1 MSGARAARKL
11 SAIFSADVKGYSR
24 LMQDDETATVQ
35 ILKAYRELMSS
46 FIHKYRGRVVDYPGD
61 NVLAEFASVVDA
73 VEAAVEIQKELKAK
87 NEKLSKERRM
97 EFRIG
102 INLGD
107 IIEEGDK
114 IYGDG
119 VNIAARIESLAQG
132 GGICISGT
140 AFDQIGKKLSLGYE
154 FMGMQTVK
162 NIEKPI
168 RVYHVLMK
176 PEDAGVVIGEAKAKS
191 AGWKRRILFAAVVL
205 VMAGSTAAIWY
216 FYLQP
221 APPTVDIALKPTGS
235 ILPSEKPTI
244 AVLPFKNFGGD
255 QEQEYFSDGITNDII
270 TDLSKFSELS
280 VIASNSVFIY
290 KGRPVTFQKVNQDL
304 GARYILEGSIQR
316 ASKRLRV
323 NAQLIDATSGHHI
336 WAERYDRELM
346 DLFTVQDEMV
356 QTIVATLAVKIDAEE
371 RARVM
376 RKDTESL
383 EAYDYLLRGWEY
395 YSRSTRSANL
405 KAREMFEKAIKRDP
419 LYTTAYVGLGQTHLR
434 AFGYG
439 WTEFSHQAMQQAHDL
454 AQKALSLDETNASAH
469 ALLGAVYRFRMQYDL
484 AIEEYDRAIE
494 LNPNYADS
502 HAERGA
508 IMNYVG
514 QTDKAVEALET
525 ALRFNPHMGPSD
537 YMQLGLAYYLQGQY
551 DDATSTLERGLS
563 WYPENVFIHIPLAA
577 AYAQAGQLQEAK
589 RVADKV
595 RRLHPF
601 FEVDN
606 YGTAFIDP
614 DDRAKIADGLRKAGL

>member
-1 MSGARAARKL
+1 MSGERAARKL
-11 SAIFSADVKGYSR
+11 SAIFSADVKNYSR
-24 LMQDDETATVQ
+24 LMQDDESATVG
-35 ILKAYRELMSS
+35 ILTAYRELMSS
-46 FIHKYRGRVVDYPGD
+46 SILKFHGRIVDTPGD
-61 NVLAEFASVVDA
+61 NILAEFASVVDA
-73 VEAAVEIQKELKAK
+73 VEAAVEIQKELKTK
-87 NEKLSKERRM
+87 NEKLPKERRM

-107 IIEEGDK
+107 VIEEDNK

-119 VNIAARIESLAQG
+119 VNIAARIEGLAQA

-154 FMGMQTVK
+154 FMGMQTLK
-162 NIEKPI
+162 NIEIPI

-176 PEDAGVVIGEAKAKS
+176 PEDAGMVTGEEKAKS
-191 AGWKRRILFAAVVL
+191 AGWKRGILFAVVVL
-205 VMAGSTAAIWY
+205 VVVGSTAAIWH
-216 FYLQP
+216 FYMRP
-221 APPTVDIALKPTGS
+221 SPPPKDIPNGAIP
-235 ILPSEKPTI
+235 PSNKPTI
-244 AVLPFKNFGGD
+244 AVLPFKNLGGD

-280 VIASNSVFIY
+280 VIASNSVFTY
-290 KGRPVTFQKVNQDL
+290 KGKPVTAQKVNQDL
-304 GARYILEGSIQR
+304 GARYILEGSVQR
-316 ASKRLRV
+316 ASKKLRV
-323 NAQLIDATSGHHI
+323 NAQLIDATSGHHV
-336 WAERYDRELM
+336 WAERYDRQLK
-346 DLFTVQDEMV
+346 DLFAVQDEIV
-356 QTIVATLAVKIDAEE
+356 GTIVANLAVKIDAEE

-395 YSRSTRSANL
+395 YSRFTRSTNMQ
-405 KAREMFEKAIKRDP
+405 ARRMFESAIERDP
-419 LYTTAYVGLGQTHLR
+419 LYATAYVGLGQTHLR

-439 WTEFSHQAMQQAHDL
+439 WTEFSHQAMQRAHDL

-508 IMNYVG
+508 IMNYIG
-514 QTDKAVEALET
+514 QTGKAVEALET
-525 ALRFNPHMGPSD
+525 ALRFNPRMGPSD
-537 YMQLGLAYYLQGQY
+537 YMQLGLAYYLQRQY
-551 DDATSTLERGLS
+551 DDAVGILERGLS
-563 WYPENVFIHIPLAA
+563 WYPNNVFIHIPLAA
-577 AYAQAGQLQEAK
+577 AYAQAGRLREAE
-589 RVADKV
+589 RVVATV

-606 YGTAFIDP
+606 YGTAFINP
-614 DDRAKIADGLRKAGL
+614 EDRAKIADGLRKAGL